1 MRRLGVRTA
10 IDDFGTGYSSLSYLT
25 SYPVT
30 RLKIAQEL
38 VSGVNSD
45 IRNATVVRAA
55 VRLAR
60 ELGIGCIAEGVETK
74 AQADFLVASGCDAAQ
89 GYFFGMPI
97 SAERMTLRLQQD
109 SPARRPP
116 PKLTVV
122 AG

>member
-1 MRRLGVRTA
+1 MGRLQSATFTRHGAPPCRSA
-10 IDDFGTGYSSLSYLT
+10 ASSISTNQNISLWV
-25 SYPVT
+25 P
-30 RLKIAQEL
+30 
-38 VSGVNSD
+38 D

-74 AQADFLVASGCDAAQ
+74 AQADFLMASGCDAAQ

-109 SPARRPP
+109 SPARRAP